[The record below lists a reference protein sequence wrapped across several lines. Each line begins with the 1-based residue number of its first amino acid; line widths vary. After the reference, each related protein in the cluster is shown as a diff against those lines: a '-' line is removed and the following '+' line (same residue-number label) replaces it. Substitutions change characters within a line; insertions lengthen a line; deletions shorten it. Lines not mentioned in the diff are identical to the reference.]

1 MASPQI
7 PDQLKQDLP
16 PSIWGKVLGATPV
29 IMTVIATALAG
40 LASSELNKAQ
50 YDRSWAAQLQ
60 AKASDQWSFFQAKR
74 LRSVLQ
80 GDVAE
85 IKADGGQAV
94 APAPKFQTK
103 SAQADMPADVRHA
116 IEGVAAGKSDAELD
130 ALVDPIK
137 EGDIIAARQLATQRT
152 LQFDDEVAKMNP
164 GASGLDRLRFAAARY
179 DAESRHDQD
188 VAYVYE
194 LLVRKSNLSAKRHH
208 ERSQKFFY
216 GMLLGQM
223 AVIISTFALAARKR
237 SLLWSLAAAAGAAA
251 LSFSVYIYLCT

>member
-1 MASPQI
+1 MASTQI

-16 PSIWGKVLGATPV
+16 PTIWGKVLGATPV

-74 LRSVLQ
+74 LRGVLQ

-85 IKADGGQAV
+85 IKSTGEPA
-94 APAPKFQTK
+94 APAPRFQTK
-103 SAQADMPADVRHA
+103 SAQGDMPLGVRNA
-116 IEGVAAGKSDAELD
+116 IQAVASGKSDEEIDGLVD
-130 ALVDPIK
+130 ALQEK
-137 EGDIIAARQLATQRT
+137 DIIGARQLATQRS
-152 LQFDDEVAKMNP
+152 LQFDAEVAKTRQPP
-164 GASGLDRLRFAAARY
+164 GAVDRLRFAAARY
-179 DAESRHDQD
+179 DAESRLDQD

-194 LLVRKSNLSAKRHH
+194 LLVRKSNLSARRHH

-237 SLLWSLAAAAGAAA
+237 SLLWSLAAAAGAIA